1 MSDPGGGK
9 RDRGKSSALV
19 RRAESGIDAQ
29 AAFGFVK
36 ANQATYPVRRMC
48 GLLGVSP
55 SGHYAWL
62 NRIPSV
68 KELADRAL
76 RDRITDIHSR
86 SRGAYA
92 TPRIHAEL
100 ATRVCRWVVSGWHA

>member
-1 MSDPGGGK
+1 M
-9 RDRGKSSALV
+9 
-19 RRAESGIDAQ
+19 
-29 AAFGFVK
+29 K